1 MLRNHP
7 AASSAVNTTISRHAM
22 APAQPQAMNHS
33 VPNTR
38 GSREL
43 MLMIALRRQKV
54 HLLGSNPVTD
64 NIIRRLQESFE
75 AQCLVDHACN
85 TITDEEELAQR
96 KVECVKAGLYA
107 LRSIHTAWLKYPAVG
122 GRLMGAPIRIVDFY
136 FTARSAAVDRPEG
149 QLADQYT
156 QIMAEAVD
164 SQQDRDEN
172 APHSQLRVN
181 NCFLAI
187 KKQFM
192 ALFPLLGH
200 DTLFAYMFDDDVLS
214 EDDAPTRTYHLSP
227 SAALHPPS
235 RAAKMMSAR
244 GLTEAA
250 EAEDDDDLHIYVTD
264 AVLRT
269 KAEKR
274 ADLAEQVA
282 KAKKAETDK
291 ACKTKASASKPT
303 AAVKGKGKAR
313 KIDTPPVESEEDDAD
328 DEEPETP
335 VKKAAAK
342 KVAAK
347 KVAAKKAVPSK
358 VRGGK
363 KAAPS
368 EDIEEEDE
376 EENATTEQPVTES
389 KAVRRKRPALEAD
402 AEDADGDDAASKPA
416 PKKRAKSTPAGK
428 STISTGS
435 SNQPASSNASAA
447 AGSVAPKIAKRGGAA
462 PKWLKDEDDLVKRMI
477 VAHPDHP
484 MPTIYREYSL
494 QVANTPYQ
502 RLGQASI
509 QYRADFVEFPK
520 GIFVSDKERRKF
532 DIAHRTYESVRQHC
546 ESFKANVSKAHT
558 TPPYTWTPC
567 QDNIAAGQPK
577 RAPPPRP
584 AYFNNDARTP
594 VPPLNPSAP
603 LALASGPVAPVAP
616 SVAAPRTRKST
627 GWNAV
632 NNSSSD
638 QAATQM
644 ADQDDEAVEE
654 SAEGDDL
661 VSGVEDFFEQQSE

>member
-1 MLRNHP
+1 MSRNHP

-64 NIIRRLQESFE
+64 DIIRRLQESFE

-214 EDDAPTRTYHLSP
+214 EDDAPTRTYHFSP

-235 RAAKMMSAR
+235 RAAQMMSAR

-274 ADLAEQVA
+274 ADLAEQVT
-282 KAKKAETDK
+282 KAKKAETDE
-291 ACKTKASASKPT
+291 AAKTKASASKPT

-402 AEDADGDDAASKPA
+402 AEDADGDDCASKPA

-435 SNQPASSNASAA
+435 SNQPVSSNASAA
-447 AGSVAPKIAKRGGAA
+447 AGSVAPNIAKRGGAA
-462 PKWLKDEDDLVKRMI
+462 PKWLKDEDDLVKRMM

-603 LALASGPVAPVAP
+603 LASASGPVAPVAP

-661 VSGVEDFFEQQSE
+661 VSDMEDFFEQQSE